1 MEEAREMFW
10 TNIAASIN
18 EAKICQSGGNNDSK
32 EIQMYQEYMAIEMKG
47 RLMVREV
54 RKIERN
60 SRSKAI

>member
-47 RLMVREV
+47 RLMVR
-54 RKIERN
+54 
-60 SRSKAI
+60 